1 MEIRRAASADLDE
14 ILSIYA
20 HARAFMAS
28 NGNAGQWGNGYPA
41 RALLEDDIRRGKLY
55 VCLAEGTI
63 AGVFYFAQ
71 EEDPTYRVIEGG
83 AWLSD
88 APYAVVHRIASAPGT
103 KGVATFCL
111 NWAFARSG
119 NLRIDTHADN
129 APMQGLLRKLGFIRC
144 GDIRLADGS
153 PRIAF
158 QKTR

>member
-20 HARAFMAS
+20 HARRFMAA

-41 RALLEDDIRRGKLY
+41 RALLMDDIRLKKLH
-55 VCLAEGTI
+55 VCLAEGRI
-63 AGVFYFAQ
+63 AGVFYFAL
-71 EEDPTYRVIEGG
+71 EEDPTYRVIENG

-129 APMQGLLRKLGFIRC
+129 APMQGLLRKLGFSRC
-144 GDIRLADGS
+144 GVIRLAGGS

-158 QKTR
+158 QKVR

>member
-1 MEIRRAASADLDE
+1 MEIRQAASADLDE

-20 HARAFMAS
+20 HARRFMAA

-41 RALLEDDIRRGKLY
+41 QALLMEDIRRGKLY
-55 VCLAEGTI
+55 VCPAESRI

-71 EEDPTYRVIEGG
+71 EEDPTYRVIEDG
-83 AWLSD
+83 AWRSD

-129 APMQGLLRKLGFIRC
+129 APMQGLLRKLGFSRC
-144 GDIRLADGS
+144 GVIRLADGS
-153 PRIAF
+153 LRIAF
-158 QKTR
+158 QKVR

>member
-20 HARAFMAS
+20 HARRFMAA
-28 NGNAGQWGNGYPA
+28 NGNAAQWGNGYPA
-41 RALLEDDIRRGKLY
+41 QALLMEDIRQGKLY
-55 VCLAEGTI
+55 VCLAEGRI

-71 EEDPTYRVIEGG
+71 EEDPTYRVIEDG
-83 AWLSD
+83 AWRSD

-129 APMQGLLRKLGFIRC
+129 APMQGLLRKLGFSRC
-144 GDIRLADGS
+144 GVIRLADGS